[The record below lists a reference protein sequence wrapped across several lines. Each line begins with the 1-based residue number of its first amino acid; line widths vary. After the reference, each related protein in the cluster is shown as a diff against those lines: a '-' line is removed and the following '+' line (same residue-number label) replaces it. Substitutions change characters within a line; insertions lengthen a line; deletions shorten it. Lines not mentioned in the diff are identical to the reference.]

1 MELNQTKKYF
11 IMRKVVEM
19 TLEKTV
25 NIHHNKEITMM
36 QMRETNYE
44 KEVGEILR
52 N

>member
-1 MELNQTKKYF
+1 
-11 IMRKVVEM
+11 MRKAEEM

-25 NIHHNKEITMM
+25 NIYHNNEITMM

-44 KEVGEILR
+44 KEVGEISR